1 MKARQVRES
10 IEIPRE
16 VIDSMI
22 RNFGRLL
29 KDFEKISE
37 QETMKKVDKRLKDVK
52 ERKIKGYSEED
63 FFKFLKRKGI
73 DVS

>member
-10 IEIPRE
+10 IEVPRE